1 MLIQLLPATL
11 PMISRSSAHNLN
23 GSAVPRRRWGIAILL
38 GIGVLV
44 NYFDRV
50 NLSVAREALH
60 SEFGHSIVAIGY
72 MSSAFNWTYA
82 ALQLPMGVL
91 LDRFGVR
98 MLGRIGALLWSVAS
112 FGASASPGTRAFFSM
127 RLLLGIGEA
136 PTFPAY
142 SKATGYWFPRHER
155 SLATAIFDAAGK
167 FGPAI
172 GVLFVGLLVVHFG
185 WRLSFAA
192 TGLISLLYF
201 VMFYIFY
208 RDPSD
213 DPHLTEAERRYIAEG
228 GAQPHSDEKSLNSAP
243 LGYLLQQRKV
253 LGLVFGFFGYNYCFY
268 LLLYWM
274 PTYFSGL
281 HLDTLHSVLY
291 ASVPWLVGTA
301 TDLLIGGWLV
311 DVLVRRGYK
320 DTVVRQTVL
329 IAGTSFGL
337 AIAGAMSTQS
347 ATVAVL
353 WISIALGGLSA
364 AAPVGWSVPSLIA
377 PRNSV
382 GKVGGILNFGNQ
394 VAGISAPIVTG
405 YLAGPANSFSSAF
418 AVAATILLLG
428 IAAYIFL
435 LGKIEQL
442 PMPDQTRLSAHG

>member
-1 MLIQLLPATL
+1 MPV
-11 PMISRSSAHNLN
+11 PMTSSPSERNIP
-23 GSAVPRRRWGIAILL
+23 GSLVPHRRWGIAILL

-60 SEFGHSIVAIGY
+60 SEFGLSMVAFGY
-72 MSSAFNWTYA
+72 MASAFNWTYA

-91 LDRFGVR
+91 LDRFGVKK
-98 MLGRIGALLWSVAS
+98 LGRIGAILWSLAS
-112 FGASASPGTRAFFSM
+112 FGAAASPGTRTFFSM

-172 GVLFVGLLVVHFG
+172 GVLFVGVLVLHMG
-185 WRLSFAA
+185 WRFSFAA
-192 TGLISLLYF
+192 TGLISFFYF
-201 VMFYIFY
+201 AAFYIFY
-208 RDPSD
+208 RDPND
-213 DPHLTEAERRYIAEG
+213 DPRLTEAERRYIAEG
-228 GAQPHSDEKSLNSAP
+228 GAQPHSDDASPKSAP
-243 LGYLLQQRKV
+243 LAYLLQQRKV
-253 LGLVFGFFGYNYCFY
+253 LGLVLGFFGYNYCFY

-274 PTYFSGL
+274 PSYFSAL
-281 HLDTLHSVLY
+281 HLDALHSVLY
-291 ASVPWLVGTA
+291 TSVPWLVATA
-301 TDLLIGGWLV
+301 TDLLVGGWLV
-311 DVLVRRGYK
+311 DILIRRGYK

-329 IAGTSFGL
+329 LVGTSFGL
-337 AIAGAMSTQS
+337 AIAGAMSTRNP
-347 ATVAVL
+347 AVAML

-377 PRNSV
+377 PRDSV

-394 VAGISAPIVTG
+394 VAGIIAPIVTG

-418 AVAATILLLG
+418 AVAAAILLLG

-435 LGKIEQL
+435 LSKIEQL
-442 PMPDQTRLSAHG
+442 PSPLHPST